1 MAASDLHID
10 PRGPRLGAVVPL
22 VLSAS
27 AIVLGLGTPALV
39 VLAVLAVLFAPGAI
53 LGPQATLRGW
63 VFRTLIR
70 PRLQAPKETE
80 SFRPPRFAQQVGL
93 AFTIAA
99 IAFGLLGSTVGF
111 FVFAGFVLAASFLNA
126 VFNFC
131 LGCEMYLLFKRV
143 TTRAA

>member
-53 LGPQATLRGW
+53 IGPQATLQGW

-111 FVFAGFVLAASFLNA
+111 FVLAGFVLAASFLNA

-131 LGCEMYLLFKRV
+131 LGCEMYILFKRV